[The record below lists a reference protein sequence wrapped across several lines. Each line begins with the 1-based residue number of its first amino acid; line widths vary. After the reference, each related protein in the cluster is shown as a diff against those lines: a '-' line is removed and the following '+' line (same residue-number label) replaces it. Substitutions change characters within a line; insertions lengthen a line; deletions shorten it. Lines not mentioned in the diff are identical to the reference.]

1 MTTVEMTIRLSV
13 EEILHALWQL
23 PSHEREYVQNVLAA
37 GQPNSEPITSQ
48 TLDSNAFADR
58 DAIFGIWAD
67 RTDISDS
74 VAYSAMLRQRLTQR
88 SDAVSN

>member
-37 GQPNSEPITSQ
+37 GQPNDEPK
-48 TLDSNAFADR
+48 
-58 DAIFGIWAD
+58 
-67 RTDISDS
+67 
-74 VAYSAMLRQRLTQR
+74 
-88 SDAVSN
+88 